1 MSISPLGIT
10 ATLVL
15 YHTSSGRLQGDKAK
29 EAPPYA
35 PTREQGRELCGSA
48 WRMLVGGPV
57 KGYSLR
63 VLFTMQQP
71 HLTSVVRL
79 GWREAL

>member
-29 EAPPYA
+29 EVAHCL
-35 PTREQGRELCGSA
+35 PTREQRRNYMGQPREYWLGAQS
-48 WRMLVGGPV
+48 
-57 KGYSLR
+57 R
-63 VLFTMQQP
+63 VIIFMFYLPCNNPT
-71 HLTSVVRL
+71 
-79 GWREAL
+79 